1 MRYISILIIL
11 ILFGLKVKS
20 QLIIDNGIFFSDSE
34 KLELTDKLQRLK
46 NKSTVETL
54 VYTTMD
60 LGGKTPLEYGK
71 ELSNK
76 YPAGVKG
83 VNNGI
88 IILLSKNDK
97 KVQVLV
103 GNGLEWVL
111 SDSVT
116 KHIINEMMVPHFK
129 NGKFYNGVN
138 DAVDLIIKK
147 LTNINWIPNKLK
159 DLSSEENGNIFK
171 IQYSNKTGKTKYKY
185 AIDTDSQ
192 FSDDFKIKLNIE
204 GKDFDLFYSK
214 YMNELISK
222 ILTKSNVVVYFRLS
236 DFNNKRLELLGIE

>member
-116 KHIINEMMVPHFK
+116 KLIINEMMVPHFK

-147 LTNINWIPNKLK
+147 VTSINWIPYKLK
-159 DLSSEENGNIFK
+159 GLSSKENGNIFK
-171 IQYSNKTGKTKYKY
+171 FQYSNKTGKTKYKY
-185 AIDTDSQ
+185 AIDTDPQ
-192 FSDDFKIKLNIE
+192 FSDQFKIKLNID

-222 ILTKSNVVVYFRLS
+222 ILKKSNVVVYFRLS
-236 DFNNKRLELLGIE
+236 DFNNKRLELMGIE

>member
-1 MRYISILIIL
+1 MRYVSILIIL

-116 KHIINEMMVPHFK
+116 KHIINEMMIPRFK

-159 DLSSEENGNIFK
+159 DLSSQENGNIFK
-171 IQYSNKTGKTKYKY
+171 FQYSNKTGKTKYKY
-185 AIDTDSQ
+185 AIDTDPQ
-192 FSDDFKIKLNIE
+192 FSDQFKIKLNID

>member
-1 MRYISILIIL
+1 MRYVSILIIL

-46 NKSTVETL
+46 SKSTVETL

-60 LGGKTPLEYGK
+60 LGGKTPLEYCK
-71 ELSNK
+71 DLSLK
-76 YPAGVKG
+76 YPAGVIG

-88 IILLSKNDK
+88 VILLSKNDRK
-97 KVQVLV
+97 LQITV
-103 GNGLEWVL
+103 GYGLEWVL

-116 KHIINEMMVPHFK
+116 KHIINEMMIPHFK

-159 DLSSEENGNIFK
+159 DLSSQENSNIFK
-171 IQYSNKTGKTKYKY
+171 FQYSNKTGKTKYKY

-236 DFNNKRLELLGIE
+236 DFNSKRLELLGIE